1 MRVLAYAKLNL
12 TLRVLGRRQDGFH
25 EIDSIVQTISLA
37 DRVTIDIQTAGVHV
51 QNDLDPQPQP
61 DLAGQ
66 AASLLLREKGLS
78 IGARVQV
85 HKTIPAGAGLGGGSS
100 DAAAVLA
107 GLDRLTPPPLSC
119 DRLALLARHLGAD
132 VPLFLQGG
140 RLRMGGR
147 GERVVPLTAN
157 RREWFVVLVPPIRC
171 STPLV
176 YERFDRLA
184 QIPGRSQGSL
194 ESGSND
200 LEPAALELYPELAPY
215 RRAVSGL
222 EASGWGMTGS
232 GSAFFAAFDEKTR
245 AEAARLILEG
255 SLPQARVLIST
266 ATDCGHKLGGD
277 PVADRD

>member
-25 EIDSIVQTISLA
+25 EIDSTVQTISLA
-37 DRVTIDIQTAGVHV
+37 DRLTIEVQAAGVDV
-51 QNDLDPQPQP
+51 ENDLDLEPAL

-66 AASLLLREKGLS
+66 AASLLLREKGVS

-85 HKTIPAGAGLGGGSS
+85 HKTIPVGAGLGGGSS

-107 GLDRLTPPPLSC
+107 GLNQLTSPPLSC
-119 DRLALLARHLGAD
+119 DRLALLAEHLGAD

-140 RLRMGGR
+140 RLRVGGR
-147 GERVVPLTAN
+147 GERVVPLPASQ
-157 RREWFVVLVPPIRC
+157 RKWFVVLVPPIHC

-184 QIPGRSQGSL
+184 RITCRSQGSP

-200 LEPAALELYPELAPY
+200 LEQAALELYPELAPY
-215 RRAVSGL
+215 RRALGGL
-222 EASGWGMTGS
+222 EMSHWGMSGS
-232 GSAFFAAFDEKTR
+232 GSAFFAAFDEETR
-245 AEAARLILEG
+245 AQAARLVLER
-255 SLPQARVLIST
+255 SLPQARVFVAI

-277 PVADRD
+277 PFADRD